1 MLPSSPRARLSPLLV
16 VLLLGCLVRAFL
28 VWATAGMPARIA
40 DEHHYLEIAT
50 SLVEGRGFAFAAG
63 PTSLRPPLYP
73 YLVAG
78 VWTLTGSHSLVAVR
92 ALQVVLG
99 LATAWLAFLIARRVY
114 DARAGVAAAAIV
126 AFYPALLFANVLIL
140 TETVFALLVL
150 VVVWAALRLLDRPSL
165 LMAAATGAAVALAA
179 LTRSVLWPFP
189 VVLAALVAWW
199 VPGSLVRRLAVGAAV
214 VAGCALVLAP
224 WAVRNT
230 RLQRVPVLVDTMGGM
245 NLRMG
250 NYAHTPHDRIWD
262 AVSMG
267 GDKLWIVGLPPEP
280 PGGGVWTEG
289 QKERWARQEAL
300 RFMREHPG
308 LTAWRALIKFGDFWG
323 LDRDF
328 IAGVERGLYHP
339 PALVTAVAG
348 VAMLAAYPVL
358 IVLALWAIVLSPP
371 ADWRAHV
378 LMVGLVL
385 FVCALHTVVFGH
397 PRYRLPLMPVL
408 AVYAGAAWTRLEWA
422 AVWRRGAWPALAGTA
437 ALAAL
442 WAIQFAVRDWPAVA
456 RLLRDVS

>member
-1 MLPSSPRARLSPLLV
+1 MLV

-40 DEHHYLEIAT
+40 DERHYLEIAT
-50 SLVEGRGFAFAAG
+50 SLVEGRGFAFADG

-78 VWTLTGSHSLVAVR
+78 VWTLTGSRSLVAVR
-92 ALQVVLG
+92 ALQVALG
-99 LATAWLAFLIARRVY
+99 LATAWLAFLIGRRVY
-114 DARAGVAAAAIV
+114 DERAGVAAAAIV
-126 AFYPALLFANVLIL
+126 ALYPALLFANVLIL
-140 TETVFALLVL
+140 TETVFALLLL
-150 VVVWAALRLLDRPSL
+150 VVVWASLRLFDRPSL
-165 LMAAATGAAVALAA
+165 LMAAATGAAVALSA
-179 LTRSVLWPFP
+179 LTRSVVWPFP

-199 VPGSLVRRLAVGAAV
+199 VPGGLARRLALGAAV
-214 VAGCALVLAP
+214 VAGFAVVVAP

-230 RLQRVPVLVDTMGGM
+230 RLQGVPVLVDTMGGM

-262 AVSMG
+262 AVSMR
-267 GDKLWIVGLPPEP
+267 GDKLWIVGLPDEP

-300 RFMREHPG
+300 RFMRAHPG

-328 IAGVERGLYHP
+328 IAGVERGFYHP

-348 VAMLAAYPVL
+348 AAMLAAYPVL
-358 IVLALWAIVLSPP
+358 ILLALWAVVLAPP
-371 ADWRAHV
+371 ADWRPHL
-378 LMVGLVL
+378 LMIVLVL

-408 AVYAGAAWTRLEWA
+408 AIYAGAAVTRLEWGA
-422 AVWRRGAWPALAGTA
+422 LRRRDAWPALAGSA

-442 WAIQFAVRDWPAVA
+442 WAIQFAVRDWPAVS